1 MKESDSQSKT
11 QDMCRLCDK
20 SLFPQFNL
28 TILGKHNVQ
37 YLECVNC
44 GALQTEPPYWL
55 GEAYENKN
63 LSILDT
69 GAVQRNIDN
78 LAACFVISKLFQLK
92 NVIDVGGGDGLLC
105 RLLRDYGINCYIKDK
120 YATPTY
126 AQGFTEQNFDIVDL
140 VIGFEVLEHLP
151 NPKCDLEEFFG
162 YNPEALLLTTA
173 IYKNQNKD
181 WWYFSPESGQH
192 VFFYSKKALKSI
204 AEKYKYSLLTSG
216 GFILFIKNISFVK
229 SLLVK
234 LLLNRMMCRLMR
246 GIVILLPARGAWS
259 DHLLQKKKQQ
269 VASQL

>member
-1 MKESDSQSKT
+1 MQASDSQPTT
-11 QDMCRLCDK
+11 QHLCRLCDE
-20 SLFPQFNL
+20 SLLPQFNL

-55 GEAYENKN
+55 EEAYGEAHGNKN

-69 GAVQRNIDN
+69 GAAQRNIDN
-78 LAACFVISKLFQLK
+78 LAACFVISKLFSLK

-105 RLLRDYGINCYIKDK
+105 RLLRDYEINCYLKDK

-126 AQGFTEQNFDIVDL
+126 AQGFTERDFDIPDL

-151 NPKCDLEEFFG
+151 NPKNDLQEFFG
-162 YNPEALLLTTA
+162 YNAKALLLTTA
-173 IYKNQNKD
+173 IYRNQQKD

-192 VFFYSKKALKSI
+192 VFFYSMKALKRI
-204 AEKYKYSLLTSG
+204 AEKYKYTLVTSG

-229 SLLVK
+229 TLLVTIF
-234 LLLNRMMCRLMR
+234 LNRFTCRLMR
-246 GIVILLPARGAWS
+246 SIVLLLPARGAWN
-259 DHLLQKKKQQ
+259 DHLLQKKKHQ
-269 VASQL
+269 